1 MIHINTAS
9 WEVVTLSNT
18 LAARFRMGVSTVH
31 DIIRETCD
39 VIWDV
44 LSPME
49 LPEPKARDWKRIAD
63 DFYTSWNFPN
73 CLGALDGKHL
83 VMEAPP
89 KSGSQFFLTTRE
101 LSQ

>member
-49 LPEPKARDWKRIAD
+49 LPEPKARD
-63 DFYTSWNFPN
+63 
-73 CLGALDGKHL
+73 
-83 VMEAPP
+83 
-89 KSGSQFFLTTRE
+89 
-101 LSQ
+101 